1 MQIGE
6 LIDRLPLWGLFAA
19 TVMVVVLSV
28 EAGFQ
33 LGMHR
38 RRLPEHEIEAPVGAI
53 VGAMLGLLAFILA
66 FTFGLASSRFEARR
80 GLILSEA
87 NAIGTSYL
95 RAALLPDPQRTEI
108 RNTLREYTDVR
119 LTAGQPEKIEW
130 SMRRSEELQTRLWSQ
145 AVEVAQKKPG
155 PIAGL
160 FIGSLNEVIDMHAK
174 RVTVGRSRIPGIIW
188 AVLYVVTVLSMG
200 TVGYYSGLSSTR
212 RSLTVLALVLAFSA
226 VMLLVA
232 DLDRPLE
239 GLLKANQQ
247 PLLDLRNSITASRP

>member
-1 MQIGE
+1 
-6 LIDRLPLWGLFAA
+6 
-19 TVMVVVLSV
+19 
-28 EAGFQ
+28 
-33 LGMHR
+33 
-38 RRLPEHEIEAPVGAI
+38 
-53 VGAMLGLLAFILA
+53 MLGLLAFILA

-130 SMRRSEELQTRLWSQ
+130 SIRRSEELQTRLWSQ

-174 RVTVGRSRIPGIIW
+174 RVTAGADTKRSTINKN
-188 AVLYVVTVLSMG
+188 VLNMWLKIVQHCSPSPTSWV
-200 TVGYYSGLSSTR
+200 R
-212 RSLTVLALVLAFSA
+212 R
-226 VMLLVA
+226 
-232 DLDRPLE
+232 
-239 GLLKANQQ
+239 
-247 PLLDLRNSITASRP
+247 